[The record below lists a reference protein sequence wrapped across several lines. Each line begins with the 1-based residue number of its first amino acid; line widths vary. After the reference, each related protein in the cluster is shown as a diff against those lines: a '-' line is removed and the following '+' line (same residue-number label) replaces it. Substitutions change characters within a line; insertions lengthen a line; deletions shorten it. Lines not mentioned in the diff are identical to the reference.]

1 MQFGNTF
8 QYRMNDLAIFFNH
21 TKINIFEKTGEIIPG
36 WFFDRFFNSK
46 NVARKVRNAGFN
58 DVV

>member
-1 MQFGNTF
+1 
-8 QYRMNDLAIFFNH
+8 MNDLAIFFNH